1 MNCPK
6 CGVAVTADE
15 KFCSGCGTGIAAGS
29 DGTAILYDRV
39 ATPKVDLASGHGH
52 LGTARKWLLAISIIT
67 LVSGLIFYGINKSEM
82 EKQLRDAEVQLS
94 HLTPAERDEALKQ
107 TVNMTWDEVVAHDRG
122 LVNMLLAINIALSV
136 IYFGLWFWAKKN
148 AYAAALVAL
157 LLFLTV
163 IVASAVWEPQ
173 TLYQGILIKI
183 LFIAALG
190 KAVAAGR
197 EERRI
202 LGTT

>member
-15 KFCSGCGTGIAAGS
+15 KFCSGCGAGIAVSS
-29 DGTAILYDRV
+29 DGKAILQERI
-39 ATPKVDLASGHGH
+39 APTPVTDMSGH

-67 LVSGLIFYGINKSEM
+67 MISGFVFYAINKGEM

-94 HLTPAERDEALKQ
+94 HMSPQERDEALMQ
-107 TVNMTWDEVVAHDRG
+107 TVGMTWDEVVAHDKG
-122 LVNMLLAINIALSV
+122 LVNMLLVVNISLSV

-148 AYAAALVAL
+148 AYAASLVAL

-183 LFIAALG
+183 LFIAALV
-190 KAVAAGR
+190 KAVSAGR

>member
-15 KFCSGCGTGIAAGS
+15 KFCSGCGAGIAVSG
-29 DGTAILYDRV
+29 DGNVILYDRV
-39 ATPKVDLASGHGH
+39 SPKVDLSNGH

-67 LVSGLIFYGINKSEM
+67 LISGFIFWGMNKSET
-82 EKQLRDAEVQLS
+82 EKQIRDAEMQLS
-94 HLTPAERDEALKQ
+94 SFSPEERDARLKEA
-107 TVNMTWDEVVAHDRG
+107 VGMTWDELVAHDRG
-122 LVNMLLAINIALSV
+122 LVTLLLVVNIGLSV
-136 IYFGLWFWAKKN
+136 IYLGLWFWAKSN
-148 AYAAALVAL
+148 PYAAALVAL

-163 IVASAVWEPQ
+163 IVISAVYEPA
-173 TLYQGILIKI
+173 TLAQGILVKI

-190 KAVAAGR
+190 KAVVSGR
-197 EERRI
+197 EERRL

>member
-15 KFCSGCGTGIAAGS
+15 KFCSGCGTGIAVGS

-39 ATPKVDLASGHGH
+39 APTTHLSNGH

-67 LVSGLIFYGINKSEM
+67 MISGLVFYAINKDDM
-82 EKQLRDAEVQLS
+82 EKQLRDAEAQLS
-94 HLTPAERDEALKQ
+94 SFSPEERDARLKEA
-107 TVNMTWDEVVAHDRG
+107 VGMTWDEVVAHDRG
-122 LVNMLLAINIALSV
+122 LVTLLLVVNISLSV

-148 AYAAALVAL
+148 AYAASLVAL

-163 IVASAVWEPQ
+163 IVISAVYEPS
-173 TLYQGILIKI
+173 TLYQGIIIKI
-183 LFIAALG
+183 LFIAALA
-190 KAVAAGR
+190 KAVSAGR
-197 EERRI
+197 EERRM
-202 LGTT
+202 LGAT

>member
-15 KFCSGCGTGIAAGS
+15 KFCSGCGAGIAVGA
-29 DGTAILYDRV
+29 DGNAILYDRV
-39 ATPKVDLASGHGH
+39 SPQVDLSGGH

-67 LVSGLIFYGINKSEM
+67 LISGLVFYAINKGEM
-82 EKQLRDAEVQLS
+82 EKQLRDAEAQLS
-94 HLTPAERDEALKQ
+94 HLTPEERDEALKQ

-122 LVNMLLAINIALSV
+122 LVTLLLVVNVALSI

-148 AYAAALVAL
+148 PYAASLVAL

-163 IVASAVWEPQ
+163 IVISAVYEPS

-183 LFIAALG
+183 LFIAALA
-190 KAVAAGR
+190 KAVTAGR
-197 EERRI
+197 EERRM
-202 LGTT
+202 LGAT

>member
-6 CGVAVTADE
+6 CGVVVTADE
-15 KFCSGCGTGIAAGS
+15 KFCSGCGAGIAVGS
-29 DGTAILYDRV
+29 DGSAILYDRV
-39 ATPKVDLASGHGH
+39 APTPITDVRGH

-67 LVSGLIFYGINKSEM
+67 LVSGFVFYAINKGEM
-82 EKQLRDAEVQLS
+82 EKQLRDAEIQLS
-94 HLTPAERDEALKQ
+94 HMTPQERDEALKQ
-107 TVNMTWDEVVAHDRG
+107 TVGMTWDEVVAHDKG
-122 LVNMLLAINIALSV
+122 LVNMLLVVNIALSV
-136 IYFGLWFWAKKN
+136 IYAGLWLWAKKN
-148 AYAAALVAL
+148 AYAASLVAL

-183 LFIAALG
+183 LFIVALV
-190 KAVAAGR
+190 KAVTAGR

-202 LGTT
+202 LGAVA

>member
-15 KFCSGCGTGIAAGS
+15 KFCSGCGAGIAVGS
-29 DGTAILYDRV
+29 DGSAILYDRV
-39 ATPKVDLASGHGH
+39 ATPKVDISSGH
-52 LGTARKWLLAISIIT
+52 LSSARKWLLAISIIM
-67 LVSGLIFYGINKSEM
+67 LLSGLVFYGMNKSET
-82 EKQLRDAEVQLS
+82 EKQHRDAAAQLAHMS
-94 HLTPAERDEALKQ
+94 PQERDEALKQ
-107 TVNMTWDEVVAHDRG
+107 AVGMTWDEAVAHDLG
-122 LVNMLLAINIALSV
+122 LVNMMLAINIALAV
-136 IYFGLWFWAKKN
+136 IYFGLWIWAKKN

-202 LGTT
+202 LGAT

>member
-15 KFCSGCGTGIAAGS
+15 KFCSGCGAGIAVGS
-29 DGTAILYDRV
+29 DGNAILYDRV
-39 ATPKVDLASGHGH
+39 ATPKVDLTGGS

-67 LVSGLIFYGINKSEM
+67 LLSGLVFYAINKGEM
-82 EKQLRDAEVQLS
+82 EKQLREAEIQLS
-94 HLTPAERDEALKQ
+94 HLSPQERDEALKQ

-136 IYFGLWFWAKKN
+136 IYFGLWIWAKKN

-202 LGTT
+202 LGAT